1 MLVFSFINRFKIIA
15 LLLLFTFVSNTS
27 FATYNVAN
35 DTIGFNQ
42 YKGNVIDSKTKKPLV
57 FATLTVSQTNISTI
71 TNSQGEFLLKVP
83 KIYSKNNITVSF
95 LGYTSQ
101 VLKLSDLK
109 PSKNTIRLETY
120 IEELEEV
127 QIAIKDAEAL
137 IKEVLKRKGD
147 NYITD
152 HTKMTAFYR
161 ETIKKRNTYISLSEA
176 VVEINKQPYTSG
188 RSDFVKLYKSRKS
201 TDYRKIDTLTLKL
214 RGGPHT
220 SLHLDI
226 MKNPTLLFTE
236 DMIGTYK
243 FSFEKSTKIDNK
255 PIYVLKFNQ
264 REITSE
270 PRFYGK
276 LFIDANSFALVNAVF
291 NLNISNQKKAAQFFV
306 LKKPRKAEV
315 LPIKAEYRVNYRVK
329 DGKWFYGYSRV
340 DLGFKIDWDKSWFN
354 SVYYSTIEMAI
365 TDWKVNE
372 NKDLFKYK
380 ERLKKSVI
388 MSDEASGFADPE
400 FWGEYNVIEPEKPIE
415 SAIKKIQ
422 RQLKRIN

>member
-1 MLVFSFINRFKIIA
+1 MLLKKHNQTIKLIAIFI
-15 LLLLFTFVSNTS
+15 LFILTPNSTFAFHNIE
-27 FATYNVAN
+27 N
-35 DTIGFNQ
+35 DTIEFNQ
-42 YKGNVIDSKTKKPLV
+42 YKGIVIDGKTKKSLV
-57 FATLTVSQTNISTI
+57 FATLTVDKTNISTI
-71 TNSQGEFLLKVP
+71 TNSQGKFLLKVP
-83 KIYSKNNITVSF
+83 KIYSKNNVTVSF

-101 VLKLSDLK
+101 VIKLSDLN
-109 PSKNTIRLETY
+109 PTKNTIRLETF

-147 NYITD
+147 NYFTD

-236 DMIGTYK
+236 DMIGNYN
-243 FSFEKSTKIDNK
+243 FRFENSTKIDNK
-255 PIYVLKFNQ
+255 PIYVLKFTQ
-264 REITSE
+264 RVKTSE

-276 LFIDANSFALVNAVF
+276 LYIDANSFALVTAVF
-291 NLNISNQKKAAQFFV
+291 DLNITDQKKAAQFFI
-306 LKKPRKAEV
+306 LKKPRQAEV
-315 LPIKAEYRVNYRVK
+315 LPIKAEYRVDYRVK

-340 DLGFKIDWDKSWFN
+340 DLGFKIDWDKRWFN
-354 SVYYSTIEMAI
+354 SIYYSTIEMAI

-372 NKDLFKYK
+372 NKDLFKFK

-400 FWGEYNVIEPEKPIE
+400 FWGEFNVIEPEKPIE